1 MWIEMEK
8 MRMEERRKKL
18 QPRTSVRKDAAC
30 NRKLVIKD
38 ILILFKDFHLDFG
51 LWQVEKK
58 NRGKSPKRISPG
70 ERRLLGLEFKNQD
83 FTKLKKISP
92 GRVRG
97 GIGWRGG
104 GQ

>member
-30 NRKLVIKD
+30 NKKLVIKD
-38 ILILFKDFHLDFG
+38 ILILLKDFHLDLS

-58 NRGKSPKRISPG
+58 NRGKSPKRISPS
-70 ERRLLGLEFKNQD
+70 ERRLLGLGFK
-83 FTKLKKISP
+83 
-92 GRVRG
+92 VRM
-97 GIGWRGG
+97 
-104 GQ
+104 